1 MPPTDVTLFI
11 FLTNKIG
18 NIFCVCNKILQAA
31 MQPFLFSIN
40 IYFAPI
46 GIFLTVGLCN
56 QQSRFILYS
65 NSTVMFRSPLFK
77 DARYFQILF
86 QSIFLSYGIFYLNWQ
101 NELWLYSTYFATS
114 ILAFFMCEF
123 VFGNKETSLIHKIK
137 NGIPSVLISSFG
149 LSLLLKTNH
158 WQSAVFAASISIL
171 SKYVLRVNGKH
182 IFNPSA
188 LGIVAAILLTGK
200 AWVSPG
206 QWGSGIVILFA
217 VLCLGFIVVTKV
229 QNLSASLSFLGVFA
243 GLLFIRQIVYLGW
256 PMDYFL
262 QSISTGSLLLFSFFM
277 ITDPKTTPN
286 HIVAKIMWCAA
297 IAGVAFYLAS
307 FKFINAAPIFVLVFA
322 QPIVPLLDKLFKGKN
337 FEWSNNIKH
346 ISINEYSIKPFSHNQ
361 SYN

>member
-1 MPPTDVTLFI
+1 MHLFRKRTCM
-11 FLTNKIG
+11 LVAK
-18 NIFCVCNKILQAA
+18 
-31 MQPFLFSIN
+31 
-40 IYFAPI
+40 
-46 GIFLTVGLCN
+46 
-56 QQSRFILYS
+56 
-65 NSTVMFRSPLFK
+65 LFK

-86 QSIFLSYGIFYLNWQ
+86 QSIFLSYGIFFLHWQ
-101 NELWLYSTYFATS
+101 NEGWLYVTYFITS
-114 ILAFFMCEF
+114 IVTQFLCELAF
-123 VFGNKETSLIHKIK
+123 GK
-137 NGIPSVLISSFG
+137 NEQSFFASFTKGIPSVLISSFG
-149 LSLLLKTNH
+149 LSLLLKTNLL
-158 WQSAVFAASISIL
+158 WVAIFAAFVSIL
-171 SKYVLRVNGKH
+171 SKYTIRINGKH

-229 QNLSASLSFLGVFA
+229 QNLVASLSFLGVFA

-286 HIVAKIMWCAA
+286 HSMAKIIWCAA

-337 FEWSNNIKH
+337 FQWSNTIKH
-346 ISINEYSIKPFSHNQ
+346 ISINEYSIKPFSHSQ
-361 SYN
+361 SSN

>member
-1 MPPTDVTLFI
+1 MLVA
-11 FLTNKIG
+11 K
-18 NIFCVCNKILQAA
+18 
-31 MQPFLFSIN
+31 
-40 IYFAPI
+40 
-46 GIFLTVGLCN
+46 
-56 QQSRFILYS
+56 
-65 NSTVMFRSPLFK
+65 LFK

-86 QSIFLSYGIFYLNWQ
+86 QSIFLGYGIFFLHWQ
-101 NELWLYSTYFATS
+101 NEGWLYVTYFITS
-114 ILAFFMCEF
+114 IITQALCELAF
-123 VFGNKETSLIHKIK
+123 GK
-137 NGIPSVLISSFG
+137 NDISILKQFTKGIPSVLISSFG
-149 LSLLLKTNH
+149 LSLLLKTNLL
-158 WQSAVFAASISIL
+158 WVAIFAAVVSIL
-171 SKYVLRVNGKH
+171 SKYIIRINGKH

-229 QNLSASLSFLGVFA
+229 QNLSASLSFLGAFG
-243 GLLFIRQIVYLGW
+243 GLLFIRQIIYLGW

-286 HIVAKIMWCAA
+286 HTMAKIIWCAA
-297 IAGVAFYLAS
+297 VAAVAFYLAS

-322 QPIVPLLDKLFKGKN
+322 QPLVPLLDKLFKGKS
-337 FEWSNNIKH
+337 FQWSNPIKH